1 MTKDKEV
8 REGAGRQR
16 EYRKVAIKSQE
27 EESKRIPGR
36 NVHRL
41 KKDPYIKKSPITED
55 TE

>member
-16 EYRKVAIKSQE
+16 AYRKLAIKKQE
-27 EESKRIPGR
+27 EESKRMLGR

-41 KKDPYIKKSPITED
+41 KDERFLHQVVPRNGRH
-55 TE
+55 